1 MPVSILDSIIS
12 KRTLALNL
20 HNHGMS
26 LLYQITIMKKRT
38 YLLIFSV
45 ALISSCSSVYMP
57 NVPNTP
63 MLSTKGEFS
72 GGGHIS
78 LRGNASVNGAY
89 AISEHFGALFSGS
102 LMDNDGRSKDYKH
115 RLVEVGG
122 GYFNNF
128 GPDDNRIIEVYAGYG
143 LGKTDRVFRQF
154 DDNDVLTNTDVEEVT
169 YNKTFFQVNY
179 SSKKTDNI
187 RMFGKD
193 FPVNFGT
200 ALRISNVEMKT
211 FMRNGVGQLREGNVF
226 LEPIFFTR
234 MRVSDNFQLQYT
246 SSGNF
251 GLNNRKFISAGNSLF
266 TIGAVFNVGGYNNK

>member
-1 MPVSILDSIIS
+1 MFKVRNPYLYLSLIL
-12 KRTLALNL
+12 L
-20 HNHGMS
+20 
-26 LLYQITIMKKRT
+26 
-38 YLLIFSV
+38 
-45 ALISSCSSVYMP
+45 SSCSSVYMP

-78 LRGNASVNGAY
+78 LRGNTSINGAY
-89 AISEHFGALFSGS
+89 AASEHFGVLFSGS
-102 LMDNDGRSKDYKH
+102 YMNNDGKSKDYRHK
-115 RLVEVGG
+115 LLEIGG

-128 GPDDNRIIEVYAGYG
+128 GPDDNRIIEIYAGYG
-143 LGKTDRVFRQF
+143 GGRTDRAFREY
-154 DDNDVLTNTDVEEVT
+154 DDQDMLISTDIEEVT

-200 ALRISNVEMKT
+200 ALRISSVEMKT
-211 FMRNGVGQLREGNVF
+211 FIRNGKGQLREGNVF
-226 LEPIFFTR
+226 FEPIFFTR
-234 MRVSDNFQLQYT
+234 MRLSDTWQLQYT

-251 GLNNRKFISAGNSLF
+251 GLNNRKFMTAGNSLF
-266 TIGAVFNVGGYNNK
+266 TIGAVVNIGGTKNK